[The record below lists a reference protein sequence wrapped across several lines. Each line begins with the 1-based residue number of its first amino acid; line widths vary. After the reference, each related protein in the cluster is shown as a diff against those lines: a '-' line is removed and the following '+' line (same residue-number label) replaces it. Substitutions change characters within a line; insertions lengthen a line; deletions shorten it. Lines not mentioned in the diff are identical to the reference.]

1 MPWTKLSDDYSDD
14 LYTFSHAA
22 FRLHTEAIIWS
33 NRKLLDMRVPKAD
46 LRRFATDESGL
57 PEILERGFWKA
68 EGDAYVIVHHA
79 GYQRKAEKVINQ
91 QAVNKENRAKAGKEA
106 RPPREQSVSFT
117 PSKHDSSD
125 DSSDELDRTG
135 QAVTEAGTSA
145 AEVAVDTATGEV
157 DEGEWSSPGAVE
169 RPDESNTEA
178 FVGSAAP
185 TAEPKAY
192 EWVREGNRRVKRWV
206 A

>member
-57 PEILERGFWKA
+57 TEILERGFWKA
-68 EGDAYVIVHHA
+68 EGDVYVIVHHA

-106 RPPREQSVSFT
+106 RPPREQSVSFA

-135 QAVTEAGTSA
+135 QASTKADGSA
-145 AEVAVDTATGEV
+145 AEAANVVTGEV
-157 DEGEWSSPGAVE
+157 DAGQWAGGDVVG
-169 RPDESNTEA
+169 PDES
-178 FVGSAAP
+178 SAVLALRP
-185 TAEPKAY
+185 
-192 EWVREGNRRVKRWV
+192 VQVGNRMRMV
-206 A
+206 AS